1 MMITT
6 HLAIGTAATSL
17 ILGTSN
23 PWFLLAAALSSQI
36 PDLDTTKSIAGRC
49 LYPLAR
55 FLESRYAH
63 RTITHSIYA
72 VAAIAICTLPIG
84 YFLSWKLW
92 AAIPIGHLIGGAL
105 PDCFTKKG
113 AAIFYPDL
121 RPVVVP
127 GNPKAR
133 IISGSVA
140 EYWVLSGA
148 IVLLIISCNLASAGG
163 VSDQFGQLFFQDSGT
178 AAETVRKHGSRHRIW
193 ADITGSNVATGRS
206 FKGKFEVLDADG
218 QNLLVLDTEKN
229 LLKVGLSGQIKSS
242 VVKVIVGDQLVSS
255 SKEMVVAEMAIA
267 DWIKSLPSNG
277 YVTGTVKIEDAE
289 DVVFPKSLQYLEP
302 VTGNLNEAVL
312 DHARPDQIKKVLGDS
327 WVLSGKVVVKVREK

>member
-6 HLAIGTAATSL
+6 HIAIGCAATSI

-23 PWFLLAAALSSQI
+23 PWILLLAMVTSQI
-36 PDLDTTKSIAGRC
+36 PDMDTTKSIAGRVV
-49 LYPLAR
+49 YPLAR
-55 FLESRYAH
+55 FIEQRYAH

-72 VAAIAICTLPIG
+72 VAAIAVVTIPLG
-84 YFLSWKLW
+84 YFVSWKLW

-105 PDCFTKKG
+105 PDCFTKRG
-113 AAIFYPDL
+113 AAIFYPDT

-140 EYWVLSGA
+140 EYWILSGA

-163 VSDQFGQLFFQDSGT
+163 ITEQFGQAFFQDSGT
-178 AAETVRKHGSRHRIW
+178 AALSVRKYGSTHQMW
-193 ADITGSNVATGRS
+193 AEVEGTNIATSKRVKGR
-206 FKGKFEVLDADG
+206 FEILDAAG
-218 QNLLVLDTEKN
+218 QDLTILDTEKN
-229 LLKVGLSGQIKSS
+229 LLKVGISGQIKSTS
-242 VVKVIVGDQLVSS
+242 VKVVVGDAVSIS
-255 SKEMVVAEMAIA
+255 SKEMVVSEMPIA
-267 DWIKSLPSNG
+267 DWVKSLPPNG
-277 YVTGTVKIEDAE
+277 FVTGTVKVEDAE

-302 VTGNLNEAVL
+302 VTGNSNEAVL

-327 WVLSGKVVVKVREK
+327 WLLSGKVVVKVREK